1 MSASAAAAAHRA
13 REHPTR
19 DLLRGYPLRPRKMT
33 PEEFKS
39 AWEKTS
45 GEPLTVFPISVF
57 EGTGVSPQTQRFL
70 SVAGLPGVGPN
81 PNLWFDPGTSG
92 ILETASEM
100 FDLPPEFE
108 RYRVIGSNLSGDP
121 VVLCPDD
128 SVAYLNHDMDLE
140 EVYIN
145 KDVSVFAEAALFYPE
160 FEPEES
166 DRERLIEFLEKSD
179 PRALEEG
186 SFWSDEIAAWNEP
199 D

>member
-1 MSASAAAAAHRA
+1 
-13 REHPTR
+13 
-19 DLLRGYPLRPRKMT
+19 MT

-57 EGTGVSPQTQRFL
+57 EGTGVSPRTQRFL
-70 SVAGLPGVGPN
+70 SVAGLPEVGPN
-81 PNLWFDPGTSG
+81 PTLWFDPGSSEV
-92 ILETASEM
+92 LETVAEM
-100 FDLPPEFE
+100 LDLSPDFE
-108 RYRVIGSNLSGDP
+108 RYRVIGSNDSGDP

-128 SVAYLNHDMDLE
+128 SVAYLNHDMRLE

-145 KDVSVFAEAALFYPE
+145 RDGAVFAEAALLYPG

-166 DRERLIEFLEKSD
+166 DKERLIAFLEKSD

-186 SFWSDEIAAWNEP
+186 SFWSDEIAMWNEP